1 MEYNNPLNTSAVNQE
16 LFNRLFPQSVSAN
29 KLQDAA
35 GSQSAAQSA
44 ARTVAPAGVT
54 YERYEIDYLNVKLLE
69 QGIAGENRKATASRL
84 SVEALHLTYER
95 LQVSAGP
102 TAADGAGGDAVAKTL
117 NFSLTRAEFA
127 KLGAS
132 FNRAPGAGAVPE
144 FLRKFS
150 ADLPGPGGA
159 GESARAEEA
168 DGLSEGQRKQLGE
181 LELLLRTFTDQSDA
195 EIRATIRGIAGALRE
210 VSGQK
215 DGPADAAA
223 TQVTATS
230 VQVEIKLYA
239 SGKVEVREVQD
250 PLVIDL
256 DGDGIELTDA
266 ASGVEFDLTGD
277 GKKER
282 SGTVTGDDA
291 FLAYDRNGN
300 GSIDSGRELFGDQ
313 HGAAN
318 GFAELAKFDGNR
330 DAKIDAQDAVYGDL
344 QLWTDRNANGRS
356 EEDELRGLAA
366 EGVSAISLDYRTY
379 GITGEK
385 NALPEAAAVE
395 FSDGRRHAAGD
406 VNISYIV

>member
-1 MEYNNPLNTSAVNQE
+1 MTGYASAQHG
-16 LFNRLFPQSVSAN
+16 
-29 KLQDAA
+29 AA
-35 GSQSAAQSA
+35 TPPTEAESRSAASSQL
-44 ARTVAPAGVT
+44 GI
-54 YERYEIDYLNVKLLE
+54 EIRSVNSRFLDL
-69 QGIAGENRKATASRL
+69 TFRL
-84 SVEALHLTYER
+84 SEE
-95 LQVSAGP
+95 
-102 TAADGAGGDAVAKTL
+102 
-117 NFSLTRAEFA
+117 
-127 KLGAS
+127 
-132 FNRAPGAGAVPE
+132 
-144 FLRKFS
+144 LRPFE
-150 ADLPGPGGA
+150 P
-159 GESARAEEA
+159 
-168 DGLSEGQRKQLGE
+168 
-181 LELLLRTFTDQSDA
+181 
-195 EIRATIRGIAGALRE
+195 ALRE
-210 VSGQK
+210 LLTG
-215 DGPADAAA
+215 
-223 TQVTATS
+223 
-230 VQVEIKLYA
+230 KLKR
-239 SGKVEVREVQD
+239 GKVEVREVQD

-300 GSIDSGRELFGDQ
+300 GSIDSGRDLFGDQ